1 MPPLMAWGASGRSAE
16 RPSGDPTRLE
26 AWCYTDR
33 FSYRPGDRVEVHVH
47 TTART
52 YALTVIRDG
61 ADPEV
66 VWSRPGL
73 PGRAYETPP
82 DAYAVGC
89 RWPVG
94 CVLEIDPA
102 WPSGFY
108 LLVIRVERDGQ
119 TWEREHFF
127 VVRAA
132 HPGRDTP
139 LTLVLTTST
148 LLSYNDWGGA
158 NGYWGLG
165 DDPRTDDV
173 GSRMQAVE
181 RPIGR
186 GILRKPVGA
195 PRKGHGAAPPAFWI
209 PRYEDY
215 EWARYNGYSLHHA
228 STFWATYE

>member
-1 MPPLMAWGASGRSAE
+1 MLPLMAWGASGRSAE

-47 TTART
+47 TTAPT
-52 YALTVIRDG
+52 YSLTVIRDG
-61 ADPEV
+61 AAPEV
-66 VWSRPGL
+66 VWSRSGL

-94 CVLEIDPA
+94 CVLDVDPA

-127 VVRAA
+127 VVRAT

-139 LTLVLTTST
+139 LALVLTTST

-165 DDPRTDDV
+165 GDPRTD
-173 GSRMQAVE
+173 GATPTRGP
-181 RPIGR
+181 PISC
-186 GILRKPVGA
+186 
-195 PRKGHGAAPPAFWI
+195 PRQG
-209 PRYEDY
+209 
-215 EWARYNGYSLHHA
+215 HA
-228 STFWATYE
+228 SRAAAACPQRVHLTLGHLRPRPAATGAR